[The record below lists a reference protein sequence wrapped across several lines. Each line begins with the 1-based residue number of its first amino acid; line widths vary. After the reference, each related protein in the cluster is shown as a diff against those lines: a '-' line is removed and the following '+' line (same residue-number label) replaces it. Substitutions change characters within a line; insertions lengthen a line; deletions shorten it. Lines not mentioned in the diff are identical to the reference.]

1 MCIYTLRVLYDLK
14 STNWICLGMYNLY
27 MYIEIKGKQNNT
39 KTIMIKQALILRWT
53 SWEINVHEYTSTII
67 GHRIL
72 FNNFK
77 KEKVKTVTDRTPDM

>member
-1 MCIYTLRVLYDLK
+1 
-14 STNWICLGMYNLY
+14 
-27 MYIEIKGKQNNT
+27 
-39 KTIMIKQALILRWT
+39 MIKQALILRWT